1 MRMPGFL
8 IALLFIFLSFTW
20 LQAQVS
26 QPYRFEKDQKFND
39 EDFVV
44 IGMEDKG
51 LALVRE
57 TRRYKAGNK
66 TWELLLLDSI
76 LNERQNLEVEI
87 DQRKSLIGHEY
98 DSSAIYLLFKSG
110 ESLKTILDLVEVN
123 VQTAEIKRI
132 EIKPELAITLT
143 HFSKVDN
150 NFVFGGYVNT
160 EPAVILFSSESQSM
174 KILPGFF
181 QKETELVELHGNRN
195 NTFSVILIDRS
206 QRDNRKLIFKVFDPQ
221 GKELLED
228 VIAIEG
234 KKSLQTAIVSSLV
247 RDDLIL
253 LGTWGG
259 MNTKQSAGFFGVPVD
274 PFSDQPITYT
284 AFGEMKNYLGYL
296 KENKRKRISQKTK
309 SAVQAGRIPDYV
321 NYIRPLK
328 IVEYERGFLM
338 LSEVFVPSSSSVQF
352 RDYPYYGA
360 PYPTPY
366 TYYGPYYGNPSYN
379 NRMYNPVYYGND
391 NLRSTAEVKISRSVV
406 VSFNSSG
413 EVQWDQFAELEN
425 MKMTSLEQITDFC
438 LTPTYL
444 YFLYKKGSDLRIK
457 AIHLENNEVREFTE
471 HIRLM
476 TETDELRTER
486 EQSGVLRHWYNNC
499 FYVWGIQSIKSE
511 TSKGDGTKRV
521 FYVNKVIVR

>member
-1 MRMPGFL
+1 MRLSGFL
-8 IALLFIFLSFTW
+8 TALFFIFLLCTC

-26 QPYRFEKDQKFND
+26 QPYRFEKEQKAND

-44 IGMEDKG
+44 ISLEEEG

-66 TWELLLLDSI
+66 TWELILLDST
-76 LNERQNLEVEI
+76 LTERQSLELEI
-87 DQRKSLIGHEY
+87 DQRKTMIGHEY
-98 DSSAIYLLFKSG
+98 SSSSFFLLFKSG
-110 ESLKTILDLVEVN
+110 ESIKTILDLVEVN
-123 VQTAEIKRI
+123 IRTTEIKRT
-132 EIKPELAITLT
+132 EIKPELALTLT

-150 NFVFGGYVNT
+150 NLVFGGYVNS
-160 EPAVILFSSESQSM
+160 EPAVLLFSVEQQSM

-181 QKETELVELHGNRN
+181 QKETELVELRGNRN

-228 VIAIEG
+228 VISIEG

-274 PFSDQPITYT
+274 PFADQPITYT

-296 KENKRKRISQKTK
+296 KEKKRKKIIQKTK
-309 SAVQAGRIPDYV
+309 TALQAGRIPDYV
-321 NYIRPLK
+321 NYIRPMK
-328 IVEYERGFLM
+328 IVEYNQGFLM
-338 LSEVFVPSSSSVQF
+338 LSEVFVPASSSAQF

-366 TYYGPYYGNPSYN
+366 SYYGPYYGNPSYS
-379 NRMYNPVYYGND
+379 NRMYNPFYYGND
-391 NLRSTAEVKISRSVV
+391 NLRATNDVKISRTVV

-413 EVQWDQFAELEN
+413 EIQWDHFVELEN
-425 MKMTSLEQITDFC
+425 MKLTSVDQVADFC
-438 LTPTYL
+438 LTETHL
-444 YFLYKKGSDLRIK
+444 YFLYKKESELRIK
-457 AIHLENNEVREFTE
+457 TIFLESSEVNGFTE
-471 HIRLM
+471 PLRLM
-476 TETDELRTER
+476 AETDELRLER
-486 EQSGVLRHWYNNC
+486 EQQGALRHWYKNC
-499 FYVWGIQSIKSE
+499 FYVWGTQNIR
-511 TSKGDGTKRV
+511 SKLSKEDGTKRV
-521 FYVNKVIVR
+521 FYVNKVVVR